1 MRQQDPLIIGAG
13 PAGSAAAI
21 LLARSGAKP
30 TLLEAQREQGDA
42 ICGGFISWRTIQSLN
57 ALGLETEDLRGHP
70 VSRVALFAGGKS
82 ATAPLPA
89 GAMGISR
96 RRLDTLLADKAV
108 AAGAGLE
115 RGVAVRALE
124 ADGKLSL
131 KDGAALQPESLFIA
145 TGKHDLRGLGR
156 KRDEAPT
163 LGLRVRIAPHPALL
177 SMIGDAIELHLFE
190 GGYAGLMLQ
199 EDGSANLCMAVRK
212 SALSEAGGDP
222 KVLLAALGAENAA
235 LGDRLAYMDI
245 APGVDAVAAVPYGW
259 ITNSTVAGQ
268 FRLGDQAACIP
279 SLAGEGNGLALASG
293 MAAARHWL
301 QGGGLDGG
309 AAAAPAYQ
317 RAFARA
323 AWRPVKTATLLWHWA
338 ETPRL
343 APIMLSATRL
353 MPSLARLAAAMTRIG
368 R

>member
-1 MRQQDPLIIGAG
+1 MRQQYPLIIGAG

-21 LLARSGAKP
+21 MLARSGAKP
-30 TLLEAQREQGDA
+30 TVLEAQHEQGDA

-70 VSRVALFAGGKS
+70 VSRVALFAGGLS

-96 RRLDTLLADKAV
+96 RRLDALLAAKAV
-108 AAGAGLE
+108 GEGAGLE
-115 RGVAVRALE
+115 RGVSVRALG
-124 ADGKLSL
+124 ADGSLTL
-131 KDGAALQPESLFIA
+131 KDAATMTPESLFIA

-156 KRDEAPT
+156 DRDDAPT

-177 SMIGDAIELHLFE
+177 ALIGDAIELHLFD

-212 SALSEAGGDP
+212 SALTDAGGDP
-222 KVLLAALGAENAA
+222 KVLLAALAAENAA

-259 ITNSTVAGQ
+259 ITNSTVSGQ

-301 QGGGLDGG
+301 DGG
-309 AAAAPAYQ
+309 AGSAPEYQ

-343 APIMLSATRL
+343 APIMLTATRL
-353 MPSLARLAAAMTRIG
+353 APSLAKLAAAMTRIG